1 MFATE
6 ACRHAPPKD
15 QRMPCSLK
23 PSILQ
28 HGFLV
33 KATRHYSLPDMTL
46 LSGLMCKA
54 SILAWQIALFQSHE
68 HTPLAYKICKT
79 SQDSILHHCECNILW
94 SGRKPSRSSSFSVMM
109 FVFGVSKIVRSHKF
123 GEYLSMVVLSCFWIS
138 AQTGQKQQA
147 ATRYCTLGT
156 QDLPGVRPCNL
167 LMLEGW
173 NVRHRT
179 GLLLKTPILVHC
191 AIEFQTFFQ
200 RCCRTSV
207 TNQWPLGPCVKRG
220 GTKGNEQRLMQR
232 AWHNILQSIKFF
244 DKVNESSPFCG
255 QVRESCRRMI
265 LDKNT
270 PVLS

>member
-1 MFATE
+1 MHRRKTKGCRVHWNQVYFSMVFLSKRLGTIPCLTWPFFRDWCARPQFWHDKLHCYRVTSIHHLPTRYAKHRKTPYWITVNAT
-6 ACRHAPPKD
+6 
-15 QRMPCSLK
+15 
-23 PSILQ
+23 
-28 HGFLV
+28 
-33 KATRHYSLPDMTL
+33 Y
-46 LSGLMCKA
+46 SGLDREETFSQQQLQCHDVCVQSTKDREKSRIRWMPVHGGSFLFLDFCTNWSKA
-54 SILAWQIALFQSHE
+54 A
-68 HTPLAYKICKT
+68 
-79 SQDSILHHCECNILW
+79 
-94 SGRKPSRSSSFSVMM
+94 
-109 FVFGVSKIVRSHKF
+109 
-123 GEYLSMVVLSCFWIS
+123 SC
-138 AQTGQKQQA
+138 
-147 ATRYCTLGT
+147 YCTLGT

-173 NVRHRT
+173 NVKHRT

-191 AIEFQTFFQ
+191 AIEFQRQFFQ

-220 GTKGNEQRLMQR
+220 GTKGNAQRLMQR

-255 QVRESCRRMI
+255 QVRESCRRII